1 MLGVQQ
7 VHFQVSERDSNIYRE
22 KEKKKKHCTKI
33 FIAALFVTV
42 KKLTTEISQEGNG
55 YKNSMLYILQ
65 NTRKLLHAWSRFE
78 STGKKMIEPLSQG
91 QNGIM
96 RGEQPCLMEI
106 QLDVSVDEV
115 MGHLGSGSESS
126 SRAGVGG
133 QVKQDQQ

>member
-1 MLGVQQ
+1 
-7 VHFQVSERDSNIYRE
+7 
-22 KEKKKKHCTKI
+22 
-33 FIAALFVTV
+33 
-42 KKLTTEISQEGNG
+42 
-55 YKNSMLYILQ
+55 
-65 NTRKLLHAWSRFE
+65 
-78 STGKKMIEPLSQG
+78 MIEPLSQG

-133 QVKQDQQ
+133 